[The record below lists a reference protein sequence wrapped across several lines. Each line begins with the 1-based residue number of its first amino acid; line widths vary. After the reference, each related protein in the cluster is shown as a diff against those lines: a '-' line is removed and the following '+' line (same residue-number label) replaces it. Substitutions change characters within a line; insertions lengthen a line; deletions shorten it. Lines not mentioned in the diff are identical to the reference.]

1 MLTLPRKHK
10 TLGTKPRLSMRV
22 TRYKTRRNAPAE
34 RLSEVRRVSVNGV
47 IGLRCEISKDGET
60 ALEK

>member
-1 MLTLPRKHK
+1 
-10 TLGTKPRLSMRV
+10 MRV

-34 RLSEVRRVSVNGV
+34 RLSEVRRASVNGV

-60 ALEK
+60 AREKLS

>member
-1 MLTLPRKHK
+1 
-10 TLGTKPRLSMRV
+10 MRE

-47 IGLRCEISKDGET
+47 IGLRCGISKDGET
-60 ALEK
+60 AREK

>member
-1 MLTLPRKHK
+1 MLTPLRKHK

-22 TRYKTRRNAPAE
+22 TRYKTRRNAQAE

-47 IGLRCEISKDGET
+47 IGLRCGISKDGET
-60 ALEK
+60 AREK